1 MRYDRLKR
9 LPVADRARVVGNL
22 RALRTQLDRD
32 VPPKDAS
39 DNLLLASWNVRDL
52 GKANRR
58 GFGNRLPETFFY
70 IAEVL
75 SRFDFVAV
83 QEVNELD
90 EWRRITDILGYDWGW
105 IATDVTDTALGG
117 NGERLTYLYDRRKVN
132 FQNIAGELVLP
143 AKLLI
148 TANLETESPDGDADR
163 ADDTAAAEE
172 GTTRLDS
179 GDVVGKQFRRT
190 PFTAQF
196 QSAWFKFDICTVHIY
211 YGEESG
217 TKLQE
222 RIQEIKRVAEFFGKR
237 ATQSLQDGRSLILL
251 GDFNVVGHDHETM
264 KALLSS
270 GFTAPKAL
278 RDLPTNIG
286 RDKYYDQIVFRTRP
300 GDLDYLETSE
310 PGGAPPRA
318 GAFSIFDHVFTPEQ
332 FEDYKDAAAAT
343 SGAEGKTGAA
353 LEAYYREWRTY
364 QFSDHLPLW
373 VRLKVNDSDSYLD
386 GLVD

>member
-1 MRYDRLKR
+1 MRYDKLRR
-9 LPVADRARVVGNL
+9 LPTADRARAVANL
-22 RALRTQLDRD
+22 KVLRDQLDREI
-32 VPPKDAS
+32 PPKDAT

-52 GKANRR
+52 AKTNRR
-58 GFGNRLPETFFY
+58 GFGKRLPESLFY

-90 EWRRITDILGYDWGW
+90 EWQRITDILGYEWDW

-117 NGERLTYLYDRRKVN
+117 NGERLTYLYDRRKVS

-148 TANLETESPDGDADR
+148 TTNVETDDPQSARTGESTTTLASG
-163 ADDTAAAEE
+163 EE
-172 GTTRLDS
+172 
-179 GDVVGKQFRRT
+179 VGKQFRRT

-196 QSAWFKFDICTVHIY
+196 QCAWFKFDICTVHIY
-211 YGEESG
+211 YGSESG
-217 TKLQE
+217 AKLKE
-222 RIQEIKRVAEFFGKR
+222 RVQEIKRVAEFFGKR
-237 ATQSLQDGRSLILL
+237 AERSLADGRSLILL

-264 KALLSS
+264 KALLAS
-270 GFTAPKAL
+270 GFTSPKAL
-278 RDLPTNIG
+278 RELPTNIG
-286 RDKYYDQIVFRTRP
+286 QDKYYDQIVFRTRP
-300 GDLDYLETSE
+300 GDIDYLETSE

-332 FEDYKDAAAAT
+332 FEDYRAAAAET
-343 SGAEGKTGAA
+343 SNGGGLGDAE
-353 LEAYYREWRTY
+353 LRDYYLDWRTY

-373 VRLKVNDSDSYLD
+373 VRLKVNDSADYLD
-386 GLVD
+386 ELVT